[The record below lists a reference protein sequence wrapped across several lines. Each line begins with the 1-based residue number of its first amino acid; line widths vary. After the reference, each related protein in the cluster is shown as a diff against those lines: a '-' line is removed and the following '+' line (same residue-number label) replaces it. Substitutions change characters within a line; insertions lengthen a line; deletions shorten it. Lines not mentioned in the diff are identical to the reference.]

1 LGIGNAIIGA
11 LRVNLGLDS
20 AAFTAGLKLAQGEV
34 GQFSRIAKTGLIGL
48 STAALGVAAALA
60 FATKGAINH
69 ADAMSKMAQKA
80 GVTTESLSRLAY
92 AASFSD
98 VQTEE
103 LTSSLGKLSKSM
115 ADAAANATGQTASA
129 FAALGI
135 SVVDSSGKLRSAD
148 AVFSDLSD
156 RFSRIEDGSTK
167 TAIAMSLLG
176 KSGADLIPLLNGGA
190 TELKRFADESD
201 RTGNTISTKTGK
213 AAEQFND
220 TMATIGTTLAGI
232 ANKLAE
238 ALLPDLQKLAGSLVG
253 MNPEVLKWGGLLTA
267 GLVAL
272 GPLAAGIGLA
282 TPVIG
287 GMTAAVVALNTA
299 LLALAGTFATPA
311 LLAGL
316 ALLLSTS
323 PAGAGEDAL
332 VKKLGLTKLPQPGS
346 AFTGGFGS
354 GALGAGAQSVGPST
368 FDFANFLNGSGGGAI
383 DLSKFTDPAGQKV
396 DTLTDKIGK
405 LKEGLA
411 AIGPVAGLAQ
421 QAMADGFDTA
431 VGALGNLSGALS
443 SAFKDSKAFAV
454 STAILQGLQ
463 GVAYALG
470 SSAPPWNFIN
480 AAAVGIEAAAN
491 VASILST
498 NQNSTSMPSGGGG
511 GASAAAAASQQQQQ
525 ATNVVLHGDFFSA
538 ESVADMLANLLADG
552 GGSRLVNV
560 MTVPR

>member
-1 LGIGNAIIGA
+1 MGIGNAIIGA

-20 AAFTAGLKLAQGEV
+20 AQFTAGLKLAQGEV

-60 FATKGAINH
+60 LATKGAINH

-98 VQTEE
+98 VQTDE
-103 LTSSLGKLSKSM
+103 LTASLGKLSKSM

-148 AVFSDLSD
+148 AVFIDLAD

-167 TAIAMSLLG
+167 TAIAMTLLG
-176 KSGADLIPLLNGGA
+176 KSGANLIPLLNEGA
-190 TELKRFADESD
+190 AKLKRYADESD

-213 AAEQFND
+213 AAEEFND
-220 TMATIGTTLAGI
+220 TMARVGTTLAGI

-238 ALLPDLQKLAGSLVG
+238 ALLPDLQKFADAIAG
-253 MNPEVLKWGGLLTA
+253 MNPEVLKWGGLLVA
-267 GLVAL
+267 GLAAL
-272 GPLAAGIGLA
+272 APVTIAIGAAA
-282 TPVIG
+282 PVIG
-287 GMTAAVVALNTA
+287 TMTAAVVSLNTA
-299 LLALAGTFATPA
+299 LLALAGTLATPA

-316 ALLLSTS
+316 GLLLSTS
-323 PAGAGEDAL
+323 PAGGGEDAL
-332 VKKLGLTKLPQPGS
+332 VKKLGLTKLPQAGG
-346 AFTGGFGS
+346 AFSGGW
-354 GALGAGAQSVGPST
+354 GAGALPGGPSGVAPST
-368 FDFANFLNGSGGGAI
+368 FDFSSFFKTGSSSGI
-383 DLSKFTDPAGQKV
+383 DLSLFTDPAGKKV
-396 DTLTDKIGK
+396 DTLTDKIAK
-405 LKEGLA
+405 LKDGLA
-411 AIGPVAGLAQ
+411 AIGPAAGLAQ

-498 NQNSTSMPSGGGG
+498 NEHSTSMPSGGSAAGV
-511 GASAAAAASQQQQQ
+511 AAAAPSPSSAINLTVRGSGMIS
-525 ATNVVLHGDFFSA
+525 VDDF
-538 ESVADMLANLLADG
+538 VDQITKGIADG
-552 GGSRLVNV
+552 GHQNFIKVQKAALV
-560 MTVPR
+560 